1 LLECYVGEERN
12 IQNGQ
17 YWCSENAWGDFSHP
31 ESAEYADRICEVS
44 LLSPEAWIFD
54 ELATT
59 RERRE
64 RPAAVLELEL
74 PLEGEPAPEPAEADT
89 AQEQG
94 VIILDISPLAFNEL
108 KI

>member
-1 LLECYVGEERN
+1 M
-12 IQNGQ
+12 
-17 YWCSENAWGDFSHP
+17 
-31 ESAEYADRICEVS
+31 
-44 LLSPEAWIFD
+44 SPEAWII
-54 ELATT
+54 EEIEKNK
-59 RERRE
+59 ERRD

-94 VIILDISPLAFNEL
+94 VIILDISPLAPNEL